1 MPSNTKS
8 NGEERIVS
16 VTEKGQATIPKRLR
30 EKHGIPAPGRVKFVE
45 NDEGEIVVR
54 PVGSMREF
62 RGLERES
69 DDERPATAILRE
81 EREREKQRAD
91 EIVERFSGKPEEE

>member
-1 MPSNTKS
+1 MSSNTDA

-16 VTEKGQATIPKRLR
+16 VTEKGQATIPKSLR

-45 NDEGEIVVR
+45 NDDGEIVVR

-62 RGLERES
+62 RGLERS
-69 DDERPATAILRE
+69 GDDDRPATALLRE
-81 EREREKQRAD
+81 EREAD
-91 EIVERFSGKPEEE
+91 KRRLDDLAERYTDDESE

>member
-1 MPSNTKS
+1 MSSNTRS
-8 NGEERIVS
+8 NGVERIVS

-45 NDEGEIVVR
+45 NDDGEIVVR

-62 RGLERES
+62 RGLERKS
-69 DDERPATAILRE
+69 DEKRPATAILRE
-81 EREREKQRAD
+81 ERERDTQRT
-91 EIVERFSGKPEEE
+91 ERLVERFSGKTAEE

>member
-1 MPSNTKS
+1 MSSNTDS

-45 NDEGEIVVR
+45 NEDGEIVVR

-62 RGLERES
+62 RGLERS
-69 DDERPATAILRE
+69 GDDQRPATALLRE
-81 EREREKQRAD
+81 ERENDKRRLD
-91 EIVERFSGKPEEE
+91 ELAERFDDDSEDE

>member
-1 MPSNTKS
+1 MSSNTTS
-8 NGEERIVS
+8 GGEERIVS
-16 VTEKGQATIPKRLR
+16 VTAKGQATIPKRLR

-81 EREREKQRAD
+81 EREREKQRVD
-91 EIVERFSGKPEEE
+91 EIVERFSDNTAEE

>member
-1 MPSNTKS
+1 MSSNTKS
-8 NGEERIVS
+8 DGGERIVS

-30 EKHGIPAPGRVKFVE
+30 EKHGIPAPGRVKFAE
-45 NDEGEIVVR
+45 NDDGEIVVR

-69 DDERPATAILRE
+69 EDERPATAILRE
-81 EREREKQRAD
+81 ERERDKQRAD
-91 EIVERFSGKPEEE
+91 ELIERFSGNTEEE

>member
-1 MPSNTKS
+1 MSSNTKP
-8 NGEERIVS
+8 NDEERIVS

-45 NDEGEIVVR
+45 NDDEEIVVR

-91 EIVERFSGKPEEE
+91 ETVERFSGKTEE

>member
-1 MPSNTKS
+1 MSGNTKP

-16 VTEKGQATIPKRLR
+16 VTEKGQATIPKHLR

-45 NDEGEIVVR
+45 NDDGEIVVR

-69 DDERPATAILRE
+69 DEKRPATAILRE
-81 EREREKQRAD
+81 ERERDKQRVD
-91 EIVERFSGKPEEE
+91 ELVERFSGKAEEE

>member
-16 VTEKGQATIPKRLR
+16 VTEKGQATIPKPLR